1 MKPLIPVSLII
12 PTAGRYER
20 LTQTLRSVLAQD
32 VQIREVL
39 IIDGAAEAP
48 KPDAMLAIAMLAWP
62 VGVRVVTETAS
73 VCGAGAQRNQGMAL
87 SSEPF
92 VWFLD
97 DDVDLEA
104 GCLAGLWQ
112 AMQDDERLGGCNAVI
127 TNQRYSPPGRTMRR
141 FLAWVGC
148 PASGS
153 LAGHCRG
160 PAMNFLPTDDP
171 GEGRLES
178 EWLNTTCTL
187 YRREA
192 LPNPPFLSYFHGY
205 SLMED
210 LALSLEVGKR
220 WKLRSVPAARI
231 FHDTGPS
238 DYKSRVVA
246 REAMETAN
254 RWFVARHVMGCPP
267 FQLLCRMLFLQMIGL
282 IPLLR
287 NPSRWGTIP
296 GWLVGKC
303 LGWERI
309 ARYGRSWQGYQSAPR
324 PDESNSAA

>member
-73 VCGAGAQRNQGMAL
+73 VCGAGAQRNQAAAL
-87 SSEPF
+87 SSQPF
-92 VWFLD
+92 LWFLD
-97 DDVDLEA
+97 DDVDLEP
-104 GCLAGLWQ
+104 GCLSALWQ
-112 AMQDDERLGGCNAVI
+112 AMMEDAMLGGCNALI
-127 TNQRYSPPGRTMRR
+127 SNQQYAQPGRGLRR
-141 FLAWVGC
+141 LLAWVGC

-153 LAGHCRG
+153 LAGRCCG
-160 PAMNFLPTDDP
+160 PAVNFLPASIPPD
-171 GEGRLES
+171 EKGRV

-187 YRREA
+187 YRRSA
-192 LPNPPFLSYFHGY
+192 LPDPTFLAFFHGY

-220 WKLRSVPAARI
+220 WRLRSVPEARI
-231 FHDTGPS
+231 YHDSVPAP
-238 DYKSRVVA
+238 YKSKVISRQ
-246 REAMETAN
+246 AMEVAN
-254 RWFVARHVMGCPP
+254 RWYVARRIMYRKALP
-267 FQLLCRMLFLQMIGL
+267 LCVQMLIMQMIGL
-282 IPLLR
+282 LALLR
-287 NPSRWGTIP
+287 NPERWSSFP
-296 GWLVGKC
+296 GWAIGTGVG
-303 LGWERI
+303 LWRI
-309 ARYGRSWQGYQSAPR
+309 VRHGTEWSGYDP
-324 PDESNSAA
+324 